1 MGQDATASC
10 PGQGQFAVVVCIVSC
25 INLWAGN
32 PLWNVRI
39 SGQMIAFVLLRVLLV
54 LLLVAANAFFAAAEF
69 ALVSVRDTR
78 IQQLIDA
85 RRIGARILQRLH
97 RRLDEVVN
105 GVQLGVTV
113 VSLTLGWIGEPMVA
127 HFVESFQFLQRVP
140 HAMVYAHTIAIV
152 IAFGLI
158 TFMHV
163 ILGELVPKS
172 LALQRAEQ
180 VALAVAAP
188 MDVFLTLT
196 RPVTFIMG
204 KSAGYVLRIFGLRKM
219 RQGPVHSPDEV
230 KLIVS
235 ASRELGQIAQ
245 AQEEMVHHALELENI
260 TAREV
265 MVPRPDI
272 FSLPGDLTL
281 QEALDHVVEEQHSR
295 VPVYDPKSGPEHII
309 GVLYAK
315 DLMRWV
321 LRLTARPLHPM
332 PARGPDVRIGD
343 MKIGETTIGEMKI
356 SQMMH
361 DALVV
366 PETKPLSE
374 LLDEFKERKRH
385 MAIVVDEFGSTAGL
399 ITVEDILEQLVGEI
413 EDEFDVVPHQPSA
426 LGESKSLVLDGT
438 VGLRDLE
445 SQYDLLLPR
454 DAGFETLAGFMLSRL
469 QKIPAIGDSCYYGG
483 RRFTVQEMDGYRIS
497 RVKIEDV
504 QPVAVQAGA

>member
-1 MGQDATASC
+1 
-10 PGQGQFAVVVCIVSC
+10 
-25 INLWAGN
+25 
-32 PLWNVRI
+32 
-39 SGQMIAFVLLRVLLV
+39 
-54 LLLVAANAFFAAAEF
+54 
-69 ALVSVRDTR
+69 
-78 IQQLIDA
+78 
-85 RRIGARILQRLH
+85 
-97 RRLDEVVN
+97 
-105 GVQLGVTV
+105 
-113 VSLTLGWIGEPMVA
+113 
-127 HFVESFQFLQRVP
+127 
-140 HAMVYAHTIAIV
+140 MVYAHSIAIV

-188 MDVFLTLT
+188 MEVWLTLT
-196 RPVTFIMG
+196 RPVTFVMG

-281 QEALDHVVEEQHSR
+281 QEALEHVVEEQHSR

-321 LRLTARPLHPM
+321 LRLTARPLQ
-332 PARGPDVRIGD
+332 PASPRGPDIRVGD
-343 MKIGETTIGEMKI
+343 IRLGEAKIGEMKI
-356 SQMMH
+356 SQLMH

-413 EDEFDVVPHQPSA
+413 EDEFDVVPHEPSS
-426 LGESKSLVLDGT
+426 LGESKSLVLEGT

-469 QKIPAIGDSCYYGG
+469 QKIPAIGDACYYGG
-483 RRFTVQEMDGYRIS
+483 RRFTVSEMDGHRIS

-504 QPVAVQAGA
+504 QTAAV

>member
-1 MGQDATASC
+1 M
-10 PGQGQFAVVVCIVSC
+10 V
-25 INLWAGN
+25 
-32 PLWNVRI
+32 
-39 SGQMIAFVLLRVLLV
+39 AFVLLRVLLV
-54 LLLVAANAFFAAAEF
+54 VFLVAANAFFAAAEF

-78 IQQLIDA
+78 IQQLIEA

-97 RRLDEVVN
+97 RNLDEVVN

-127 HFVESFQFLQRVP
+127 HFVESFQFLQKLP
-140 HAMVYAHTIAIV
+140 HVLVYAHTIAIAV
-152 IAFGLI
+152 AFGLI

-188 MDVFLTLT
+188 MDVWLTLT
-196 RPVTFIMG
+196 RPLIFLSG
-204 KSAGYVLRIFGLRKM
+204 KSAGSVLRAFGLRRM

-230 KLIVS
+230 KLIVT
-235 ASRELGQIAQ
+235 ASRELGQIAP

-272 FSLPGDLTL
+272 FSLSGDLTL
-281 QEALDHVVEEQHSR
+281 QEAIDRVVEEQHSR
-295 VPVYDPKSGPEHII
+295 IPIYDPKSGPEHII

-315 DLMRWV
+315 DLMRWAG
-321 LRLTARPLHPM
+321 LRLTARSLQPVPS
-332 PARGPDVRIGD
+332 RIS
-343 MKIGETTIGEMKI
+343 EMKI
-356 SQMMH
+356 SQVMH
-361 DALVV
+361 DALVI

-374 LLDEFKERKRH
+374 LLEEFKERKRH

-413 EDEFDVVPHQPSA
+413 EDEFDVAAIEEAQA
-426 LGESKSLVLDGT
+426 GSKTLLLDGT

-454 DAGFETLAGFMLSRL
+454 DAGFETLAGFLLSRL

-483 RRFTVQEMDGYRIS
+483 RKFTVEEMDEHRIS
-497 RVKIEDV
+497 RVRIEDV
-504 QPVAVQAGA
+504 QSVAVQAGD